1 MNKVL
6 IVDDDPDIRT
16 LYGLLL
22 RREGFE
28 VIEAGSGQ
36 EALSKVKAET
46 PTLVLLDVMMPGMNG
61 YEVCQQIK
69 SDPQTAHL
77 PILMISGKTTVADRK
92 NGMSVGADDF
102 LVKTIGPRSLV
113 SRVKDLLSPA
123 LPCDSAASV
132 SVSGV

>member
-36 EALSKVKAET
+36 EALSKVQAET

-61 YEVCQQIK
+61 YEVCQRIK
-69 SDPQTAHL
+69 SDPQTANL
-77 PILMISGKTTVADRK
+77 PILMISGKTTIADRK
-92 NGMSVGADDF
+92 NGMLVGADDF
-102 LVKTIGPRSLV
+102 LAKTIRPQSLI
-113 SRVKDLLSPA
+113 SRVKTFLPPPLS
-123 LPCDSAASV
+123 CDSTAPV
-132 SVSGV
+132 SISGV